1 MIKKSMQDSWK
12 IVKRG
17 NMFMLAIG
25 LLLGASFNSV
35 ISSLAND
42 VIMAAIAK
50 IWNASSVESLSIN
63 GILIGKFIGAL
74 ISFLIVSLIIFLS
87 LFIFFIIKNLIW
99 KWKTKRHPELLIEK
113 EKEPTTEEKILL
125 ELQKINQN
133 LQTKANEQTE

>member
-1 MIKKSMQDSWK
+1 
-12 IVKRG
+12 
-17 NMFMLAIG
+17 MLAIG

-50 IWNASSVESLSIN
+50 IWNASSVEALSIN

-87 LFIFFIIKNLIW
+87 LFGFFIIKNLIW

-113 EKEPTTEEKILL
+113 EKEPTIEEKILL

-133 LQTKANEQTE
+133 LDSKSNEQKE